1 MPLSKRPDT
10 VVRRSHGEGLG
21 SRQAGRTPSRAAR
34 FSWTCDIREGQSRMV
49 GEHGATRVHG
59 LGATALRWLPALA
72 TGFYSGAVVGG
83 RRREPS
89 DADNLD

>member
-1 MPLSKRPDT
+1 
-10 VVRRSHGEGLG
+10 
-21 SRQAGRTPSRAAR
+21 
-34 FSWTCDIREGQSRMV
+34 MV